1 MRTSKPINC
10 LDADSFS
17 GHASWRGR
25 REGAPGPGLPGS
37 LGVALPGVGRWE
49 SGAGGR
55 WLSCQ
60 GLLSSWRGAPSL
72 PQTAPGFA
80 GTPRRCLD
88 SPGCA
93 PQVLRSGSL
102 PCAKA
107 RLGWL
112 GWSPE
117 PAKGGES
124 PRAAAVFKGED
135 TPAKTFRLLR
145 GNWLRGETPRSSPGR
160 VPQRAAVSYARL
172 WRPQPAASDQRESSQ
187 AVRAA

>member
-1 MRTSKPINC
+1 M
-10 LDADSFS
+10 A
-17 GHASWRGR
+17 R
-25 REGAPGPGLPGS
+25 REGGCPWPQAAWEPWGRAAGRGEVEERR
-37 LGVALPGVGRWE
+37 GWALAE
-49 SGAGGR
+49 LSGAPLFLG
-55 WLSCQ
+55 
-60 GLLSSWRGAPSL
+60 GAPSL

-102 PCAKA
+102 PCANA

-112 GWSPE
+112 GWSPD
-117 PAKGGES
+117 PAKGEES

-145 GNWLRGETPRSSPGR
+145 GNWLRGETPRSSRDR
-160 VPQRAAVSYARL
+160 VPQRAGVLYARL